1 MNQNTHNEVLEEGE
15 KERDI
20 LLNEIMVE
28 NFPILRREMYIQIPE
43 ASKWVR
49 YKEVYTETHNLINQ
63 FFKLKWKDTKQQC
76 KYYKSSISLL
86 KLNIKESTILQYC
99 DGIA

>member
-1 MNQNTHNEVLEEGE
+1 MKSQKEERE
-15 KERDI
+15 KEIEI

-28 NFPILRREMYIQIPE
+28 NFPILRREMYIQFCE

-76 KYYKSSISLL
+76 KRLWK
-86 KLNIKESTILQYC
+86 
-99 DGIA
+99 